1 VEGGE
6 QTPELSGA
14 QAKAVHPAPEEPP
27 LACGTEGL
35 SPPEQDLPLQGPRRS
50 PWEGLAPGAPPS
62 PLAAVPAS
70 AGGRGRAP
78 SGGRPPGVA
87 EKGEMA
93 PWTRVRWVHAAPPH
107 P

>member
-1 VEGGE
+1 MEGGE

-50 PWEGLAPGAPPS
+50 PWEGLAPGAPHLHSPPS
-62 PLAAVPAS
+62 
-70 AGGRGRAP
+70 
-78 SGGRPPGVA
+78 RPPPEGGAERLRGAVDPGVLS
-87 EKGEMA
+87 
-93 PWTRVRWVHAAPPH
+93 VRLGSLAQPQRRGTSP
-107 P
+107 